1 MVGVPWDIRRLV
13 TALLVVAS
21 VVGTTGTIATAS
33 ATPTA
38 SATRVERDLRALS
51 QAVSYETSL
60 LRGGHF
66 SRADS
71 KLLAKVKAAA
81 AAVTADQAKLDADL
95 ALTAAT
101 TTPGP
106 KPLVTFTGNGSEN
119 LPGFTVPSTAKSW
132 GLDWWVSACQGFSF
146 DVVINGSTEAGDV
159 GPSPVGPN
167 DQKSAHGSDVYT
179 DTGSFEFQV
188 ISNCYWTLKVY
199 D

>member
-1 MVGVPWDIRRLV
+1 MLVG
-13 TALLVVAS
+13 AS
-21 VVGTTGTIATAS
+21 VVGTAGTFTTAGTTT
-33 ATPTA
+33 AA

-51 QAVSYETSL
+51 EAVGYETSL
-60 LRGGHF
+60 LRSGHF
-66 SRADS
+66 SRANS

-95 ALTAAT
+95 ALTAAII
-101 TTPGP
+101 TPGP
-106 KPLVTFTGNGSEN
+106 KPLVTFTGNGNEN

-132 GLDWWVSACQGFSF
+132 SLDWWVSACQGFAF
-146 DVVINGSTEAGDV
+146 DVIINGSTEAGDV